1 MRKYIDKYFNW
12 LGIKNEGIRRIIYV
26 IHLIALPLWF
36 NFFYE
41 TLDMDADAELFFWL
55 YPILTSIV
63 IKVITWIRQGF
74 DKEYEPNKSVD
85 KKSVDKGLTFVC
97 RKCGQPKD
105 DLAREFYLAPMVA
118 IKLDCATCKTEEYFD
133 KTEVSY

>member
-26 IHLIALPLWF
+26 IHLIAFPLWF

-41 TLDMDADAELFFWL
+41 TLDMYGDAVLYSWL

-74 DKEYEPNKSVD
+74 DKGYDV
-85 KKSVDKGLTFVC
+85 
-97 RKCGQPKD
+97 
-105 DLAREFYLAPMVA
+105 
-118 IKLDCATCKTEEYFD
+118 
-133 KTEVSY
+133 